1 MYRQSVNPFLEKFPN
16 CPVFI
21 RCSRAVALGASV
33 AHDTSPTTICSMPS
47 ANFPRWLGVDR
58 DDVFLAHGHTFYD
71 SLIGTCEPR
80 ASPETWR
87 R

>member
-21 RCSRAVALGASV
+21 RCSRAVALGAPV

-47 ANFPRWLGVDR
+47 ANLPRWLGVDR
-58 DDVFLAHGHTFYD
+58 DGVLSLAHIF
-71 SLIGTCEPR
+71 SQWLTCLRLR
-80 ASPETWR
+80 AAKMP
-87 R
+87 